1 MSQTIRDNSVA
12 HIMQGLIWRAEHA
25 WSMGTLAPM
34 YFGFVTP
41 ASAEMAALG
50 REYYSDGK
58 SLKVDLYEASFTGG
72 TIVTQLNR
80 RLIYRQNTPPVII
93 RHGVTPGAL
102 TTRVTGFELTTAAT
116 IAVGKNDDHDVL
128 VHDPAK
134 SYVLAIENMVAGTQ
148 RYSFALDYRLMIPG
162 EDK

>member
-34 YFGFVTP
+34 HFGFVTP
-41 ASAEMAALG
+41 AAAEMAALG

-102 TTRVTGFELTTAAT
+102 TNRVTGFEVSTAGT
-116 IAVGKNDDHDVL
+116 ISVGRNKDTDMLLHE
-128 VHDPAK
+128 AEK
-134 SYVLAIENMVAGTQ
+134 SYVLAIENMTAGTQ
-148 RYSFALDYRLMIPG
+148 KYTFALDYRLMIPG